1 MPHHD
6 DFAVEPLPG
15 LPERPPAGEEVLW
28 QGRPDTWAL
37 AREAF
42 GLRWVMGYF
51 AFVVAWRA
59 ADGWLAAGLGGAL
72 ALALP
77 YVGLAGLG
85 ALVIWWLARAQALA
99 TVYTITTNRVVM
111 RVGAALSVTYN
122 LPFSRLQGAGLD
134 LRKDGTGTIALQL
147 TEGERLPYLSLWPH
161 IRPWHLRAPQPA
173 LRCIPDARAT
183 AQLLAETAEN
193 RMHRPVVSRAPQ
205 PRATVGS
212 DHNQPVA
219 AE

>member
-1 MPHHD
+1 MPDHD
-6 DFAVEPLPG
+6 DFAVEPIPG

-28 QGRPDTWAL
+28 QGRPETGAL

-51 AFVVAWRA
+51 ALVVAWRA
-59 ADGWLAAGLGGAL
+59 ADGWLMAGPGGAL

-77 YVGLAGLG
+77 YVGLA
-85 ALVIWWLARAQALA
+85 ALAAAVIWWLAWAQARA
-99 TVYTITTNRVVM
+99 TVYTITTNRVVL

-134 LRKDGTGTIALQL
+134 LRKDGTGTIALHL

-161 IRPWHLRAPQPA
+161 VRPWHLRAPQPA
-173 LRCIPDARAT
+173 LRCIPDAQAT
-183 AQLLAETAEN
+183 ARLLAEAAES
-193 RMHRPVVSRAPQ
+193 RLHRPIVARA
-205 PRATVGS
+205 
-212 DHNQPVA
+212 HA
-219 AE
+219 AEAQRAQPFAAE

>member
-85 ALVIWWLARAQALA
+85 ALVIWWLARAQARA

-134 LRKDGTGTIALQL
+134 RDSSAGLARISATRSRRRTDGNRVFRHNRPLPLQ
-147 TEGERLPYLSLWPH
+147 H
-161 IRPWHLRAPQPA
+161 
-173 LRCIPDARAT
+173 
-183 AQLLAETAEN
+183 
-193 RMHRPVVSRAPQ
+193 V
-205 PRATVGS
+205 
-212 DHNQPVA
+212 
-219 AE
+219 